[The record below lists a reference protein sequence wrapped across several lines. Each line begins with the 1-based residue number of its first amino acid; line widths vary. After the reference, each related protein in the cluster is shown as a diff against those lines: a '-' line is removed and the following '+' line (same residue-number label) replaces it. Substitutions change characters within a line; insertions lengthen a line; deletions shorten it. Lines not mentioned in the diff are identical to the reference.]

1 MSINA
6 INLAV
11 SQFSTNVELLL
22 QQKGSTLR
30 PRVMVKADCV
40 GKQAVMIDQVGAV
53 EAQTPAGRFAPIG
66 RVDAA
71 VRRPWVFPIDKDLP
85 QLFDSFDKL
94 RLISDP
100 RSVYVENATNAF
112 GRAWDNE
119 IVASAFRT
127 AYIGETGT
135 TTESFDTAY
144 SIAADFDAA
153 GEVGLSVSKLIE
165 AKRLMRTAEVDV
177 DGEPLTLVI
186 GPTQEA
192 DLLKQSQVTSSD
204 FNKNGGVLN
213 EGKVVRFMGFDIVVN
228 NRLVLTSS
236 DNRNL
241 IAFAKSGLA
250 LGVWQDLQNDVS
262 QRKDLSGLPW
272 QLYSMATFGAV
283 RTQNGK
289 VVRIY
294 ADE

>member
-1 MSINA
+1 VSINA

-11 SQFSTNVELLL
+11 SQFSTNVEVLL

-30 PRVMVKADCV
+30 PKVTIKGDCR
-40 GKQAVMIDQVGAV
+40 GKQAVMIDQVGPV

-85 QLFDSFDKL
+85 QMFDTFDKL

-100 RSVYVENATNAF
+100 QSVYVENAAYAF

-153 GEVGLSVSKLIE
+153 GEVGLTVSKLIE
-165 AKRLMRTAEVDV
+165 AKRLMRVAEVPD
-177 DGEPLTLVI
+177 DEQKTLVI

-192 DLLKQSQVTSSD
+192 DLLKQAQVTSSD

-250 LGVWQDLQNDVS
+250 LGIWQDLMNDVT